1 VVDAIKKRYAKTVA
15 FVITDPVL
23 GPNDEE
29 TVFEAGPCASPRFS
43 ST

>member
-1 VVDAIKKRYAKTVA
+1 MDAIKRKYAKTIA

-29 TVFEAGPCASPRFS
+29 TVLEAGPYTKFFFS
-43 ST
+43 A